1 MVDDTGESFCIQ
13 CDKHSFIADCSFKCN
28 DVNHGTEYVK
38 FSIPD
43 LADALRKLQSIDTGD
58 FEDDDQKLDFINNIV
73 TNVIQRY
80 RYLRR

>member
-1 MVDDTGESFCIQ
+1 VDDTGECFCIE
-13 CDKHSFIADCSFKCN
+13 CNTHSFIADCSFKC
-28 DVNHGTEYVK
+28 DDINHGTEYVK

-58 FEDDDQKLDFINNIV
+58 IEGDDEKLDFIVNIV
-73 TNVIQRY
+73 NNVSKRY